1 MATLTAT
8 RPRQLA
14 PNLKMRTPGRQ
25 KPSILTSLSRTLMRR
40 PRRTLAVT
48 VGLALATA
56 IILNALVF
64 QKARHPSPFLSTPRA
79 TETKTPA
86 GAVPQDQRSAT
97 SGANAATTASVQ
109 AVLPPVRPA
118 NLEALIRETA
128 IARPPASVP
137 SSTAAAP
144 RPAPRDGTQRETA
157 ARETAPRDPIAEL
170 IMNGDARPPALVG
183 QSDSKRIT
191 LSAQKAL
198 ARLGYGPVKN
208 EGRLDDST
216 RDAIGRFEKDRK
228 LPVTRELS
236 PRTQRELAAASGLK
250 IE

>member
-14 PNLKMRTPGRQ
+14 PNLKMRAPGRQ
-25 KPSILTSLSRTLMRR
+25 KLSILARLSRILMRR
-40 PRRTLAVT
+40 PQRTLAVGL
-48 VGLALATA
+48 GLALATA

-64 QKARHPSPFLSTPRA
+64 QKARHPSPFLSAPRVS
-79 TETKTPA
+79 ETRVPASTSVQDPKTA
-86 GAVPQDQRSAT
+86 ANST
-97 SGANAATTASVQ
+97 SPGTGSATTASVQ
-109 AVLPPVRPA
+109 AVVPPARPA

-128 IARPPASVP
+128 LVRPPANVSAG
-137 SSTAAAP
+137 AA
-144 RPAPRDGTQRETA
+144 PAPRSAPRDVMQRDA
-157 ARETAPRDPIAEL
+157 GPRDPIAEL
-170 IMNGDARPPALVG
+170 IMNGDARPPASVG
-183 QSDSKRIT
+183 QPDTKRIT

-198 ARLGYGPVKN
+198 AKLGYGPVRT

-216 RDAIGRFEKDRK
+216 RNAIERFEKDRK